1 MAMRSPSPKSV
12 MVGARISPKLDAG
25 LARLSQLTGR
35 PKSWLV
41 CEALQSYVAG
51 EEEFIAAVEKGLAD
65 MRAGRV
71 LEHEDVVRH
80 FEKRF
85 KKTPRR

>member
-1 MAMRSPSPKSV
+1 

-25 LARLSQLTGR
+25 LERLAQLTGR

-41 CEALQSYVAG
+41 CEALQSYIAG
-51 EEEFIAAVEKGLAD
+51 EEEFIAAVKEGQAAA
-65 MRAGRV
+65 RAGRV
-71 LEHEDVVRH
+71 LEHEQVLRH

-85 KKTPRR
+85 KKSPRR